1 MSKNPKVAAIIL
13 AAGSGTR
20 MGGEITKQR
29 LVLFGESVLRRS
41 VKAFLA
47 CDSVSEILVVCRDD
61 EIEWAR
67 EELKNFSKVT
77 SIVSGGKTRAESA
90 KNGFN
95 SISGDA
101 DYVAIHDGARCLVT
115 PENIN
120 AVIDAA
126 IKHSAAT
133 AGSYVTDTVKLLEE
147 GFIGS
152 TLQRERL
159 FAAHTPQV
167 FERELYSKAIAY
179 NINDQSVTD
188 DNMLIERLGV
198 KVCPVDT
205 GKHNIKLTTAEDI
218 AYAEY
223 ILERRAAMSEIRIG
237 HGYDVHRLTE
247 GRRLI
252 LGGVN
257 LPHDK
262 GLLGHSDADVL
273 THAIMDALLGAC
285 ALGDIGRLFPDSDNA
300 YKDISSLVLLD
311 KVAELISVKGYSI
324 VNVDATLIIQRPKI
338 AGYIDE
344 MRGNIANILKID
356 QGRVNIK
363 ATTEEKLGFT
373 GNEEGVAAHA
383 VVSVKK

>member
-1 MSKNPKVAAIIL
+1 MSKNLKVAAIIL
-13 AAGSGTR
+13 AAGSGSR

-29 LVLFGESVLRRS
+29 LVLFGESVLGRS
-41 VKAFLA
+41 VKAFLS
-47 CDSVSEILVVCRDD
+47 CDSVSEIVVVCRAD

-67 EELKNFSKVT
+67 EELKDFSKVT

-90 KNGFN
+90 KIGFN
-95 SISGDA
+95 SISDDA
-101 DYVAIHDGARCLVT
+101 NYVAIHDGARCLVT
-115 PENIN
+115 VENIN

-133 AGSYVTDTVKLLEE
+133 AGIYVTDTVKLLDD
-147 GFIGS
+147 GFINS
-152 TLQRERL
+152 TLPRESL

-167 FERELYSKAIAY
+167 FNRELYSKAIV
-179 NINDQSVTD
+179 DKDFEQSVTD

-205 GKHNIKLTTAEDI
+205 GKHNIKLTTAEDV

-223 ILERRAAMSEIRIG
+223 ILERRTAMSEIRIG

-257 LPHDK
+257 IPHDK

-285 ALGDIGRLFPDSDNA
+285 ALGDIGRHFPDSDNE
-300 YKDISSLVLLD
+300 YKDISSLVLLE
-311 KVAELISVKGYSI
+311 KTAELISSKGYSV
-324 VNVDATLIIQRPKI
+324 VNIDATLVIQRPKI
-338 AGYIDE
+338 SGYLDE
-344 MRGNIANILKID
+344 MRRNIANILKID

-373 GNEEGVAAHA
+373 GREEGIAAHA
-383 VVSVKK
+383 VVSLKK